1 MPNKGTIRFNDVLFL
16 NDKVKED
23 LISRGEVFEF
33 LLHTKFV
40 GYDDEIEPLHNPNFV
55 EEMKRRE
62 EKMVEEFRKYKAR
75 LQSQESMGKLLRLL
89 YRK

>member
-40 GYDDEIEPLHNPNFV
+40 GYDDEILPLHDPDYV
-55 EEMKRRE
+55 EEMKRDE